1 MIMNS
6 NRLRLASFKVFSL
19 IVLVAGCLVTPP
31 ASKAGQP
38 SFTPSLGGELRFFPQ
53 SPAYEGQLD
62 SLQPSFILSGD
73 GRWTSDDR
81 KRRVRVKPFLRLD
94 GEDSERTHFD
104 LRELSYSQ
112 RLPEF
117 DVLAGNAQVFWGV
130 AESHNVVD
138 VINQFDTVENGDE
151 GDKLGQSLLRLGKF
165 TDIGRIEFFYLPYF
179 RERTFPGEDGRQR
192 SSLVVDTDNAR
203 YERSAEETAGDVA
216 LRYKHQIDMFDV
228 GAHLFAGTGRD
239 PFFTPSADGESLIPT
254 YQRLSQGGLDVQ
266 WTSDAWLLKFEAT
279 AASQS
284 AESIF
289 STVAGFEYTFFDL
302 GETGIDVGLL
312 AEGLY
317 DTRDDSEVPLTLFD
331 NDVFAGT
338 RVTWNDIDESELLV
352 GGLYD
357 VETGAVSGSIDYE
370 TRIGSVMVLEAETR
384 LLSAPEEDPLY
395 QQRRDSNFTLR
406 LTRYF

>member
-1 MIMNS
+1 MS
-6 NRLRLASFKVFSL
+6 
-19 IVLVAGCLVTPP
+19 
-31 ASKAGQP
+31 
-38 SFTPSLGGELRFFPQ
+38 
-53 SPAYEGQLD
+53 
-62 SLQPSFILSGD
+62 
-73 GRWTSDDR
+73 
-81 KRRVRVKPFLRLD
+81 
-94 GEDSERTHFD
+94 
-104 LRELSYSQ
+104 
-112 RLPEF
+112 
-117 DVLAGNAQVFWGV
+117 
-130 AESHNVVD
+130 
-138 VINQFDTVENGDE
+138 
-151 GDKLGQSLLRLGKF
+151 
-165 TDIGRIEFFYLPYF
+165 
-179 RERTFPGEDGRQR
+179 
-192 SSLVVDTDNAR
+192 
-203 YERSAEETAGDVA
+203 
-216 LRYKHQIDMFDV
+216 

-239 PFFTPSADGESLIPT
+239 PFLIPSADGESLIPT

-338 RVTWNDIDESELLV
+338 RVTWNDIDESELLL

-395 QQRRDSNFTLR
+395 QQRRDSNFTLK